1 MIYFRGLTERS
12 SIIFDVADQI
22 NKRSRMLYKFLHYSL
37 LLIEVIPNKTQ
48 RTFGEIFRAF

>member
-1 MIYFRGLTERS
+1 MIYIRGLTERS

-22 NKRSRMLYKFLHYSL
+22 NKRSRMLYKLLHYSL

-48 RTFGEIFRAF
+48 TTFGEIFRAF